1 MNSRLKAALGLGL
14 FLAGPGMAV
23 ADTLENVRTR
33 GMLICGTNPA
43 TAGFSMP
50 DNDGNWTG
58 FDVDYCRAV
67 AAAVFGDPDKVRFIP
82 LEAKDR
88 FTALQTGEI
97 DILAHNATWTSSRD
111 ASLGILFAG
120 IYFYDGQGFMVHQG
134 GPTNAAELDGASIC
148 VSQGTTSELNIA
160 DFFRTHGMTYEAVG
174 FADEIDELK
183 AFEQGRCDVYSADTS
198 SLNAARLQMA
208 DPAANVVL
216 PETISK
222 EPLGPAVRQGDDTWF
237 NIAKWTL
244 FALVSAEELG
254 VTSANVSEMTGSD
267 NPNIRRLLGA
277 EGTFGKDL
285 GLADDWVVQVIK
297 ATGDHGEIFE
307 RDIGTNSPL
316 GIQRGLNALWN
327 DGGLLYA
334 PPIR

>member
-1 MNSRLKAALGLGL
+1 
-14 FLAGPGMAV
+14 
-23 ADTLENVRTR
+23 
-33 GMLICGTNPA
+33 
-43 TAGFSMP
+43 
-50 DNDGNWTG
+50 
-58 FDVDYCRAV
+58 
-67 AAAVFGDPDKVRFIP
+67 
-82 LEAKDR
+82 
-88 FTALQTGEI
+88 
-97 DILAHNATWTSSRD
+97 
-111 ASLGILFAG
+111 
-120 IYFYDGQGFMVHQG
+120 
-134 GPTNAAELDGASIC
+134 
-148 VSQGTTSELNIA
+148 
-160 DFFRTHGMTYEAVG
+160 MTYEAVG
-174 FADEIDELK
+174 FADEIDEFK

-216 PETISK
+216 PEIISK

-297 ATGDHGEIFE
+297 AAGNYGEIFE